1 METSLQTP
9 FNQAQVEILK
19 MFSQGLTEEQTEEL
33 RRILIAFR
41 FKLLDEHVE
50 KVARQK
56 GMTKEQ
62 INQASGEH
70 RRTPYKGKA
79 GAKLKKGNEQKR

>member
-1 METSLQTP
+1 MQTP

-19 MFSQGLTEEQTEEL
+19 LFSQGLTEEQTEEL

-50 KVARQK
+50 KVVMQK

-62 INQASGEH
+62 INQASSEH
-70 RRTPYKGKA
+70 RRTTYKRKTQA
-79 GAKLKKGNEQKR
+79 GLKKGNEGKE